1 MTATAVLRSGDSC
14 RRQKEEDEKD
24 EEVRVRSSSTSQ
36 ELRYVRRSIVA
47 RRAPSEMLYTAGS
60 RS

>member
-1 MTATAVLRSGDSC
+1 MLRSGDSC

-24 EEVRVRSSSTSQ
+24 EEVGVRSSSTSQ
-36 ELRYVRRSIVA
+36 ELRYARRSMVA